1 MCPVTS
7 AKLDLV
13 HSYSEHRLSSEM
25 SPFVLLVASCRHR
38 KADTSSR
45 ALASV
50 GAGTRAGGPLFRV
63 GWQRPQMPH
72 PCPKP
77 ALPAANCTAPDA
89 VFVSVF
95 PQTWHVHG
103 VGGGF
108 FLPLK
113 QQMETNSERFCLP
126 SPPPSRGTRQSG
138 VMRAL
143 VHMWIS
149 FPSKLVGW
157 SRTVF

>member
-1 MCPVTS
+1 MTS
-7 AKLDLV
+7 AKLGVV

-25 SPFVLLVASCRHR
+25 SPFVLLVASCRRR

-50 GAGTRAGGPLFRV
+50 GAGARAGGPLFRA

-77 ALPAANCTAPDA
+77 ALPAANGTAPDA

-95 PQTWHVHG
+95 PQTRHVHG
-103 VGGGF
+103 VGGGLF
-108 FLPLK
+108 FFK
-113 QQMETNSERFCLP
+113 AADGNEQRFCLP
-126 SPPPSRGTRQSG
+126 SAPPSRGTRQSG

-149 FPSKLVGW
+149 FPAKLVG
-157 SRTVF
+157 